1 MSLEARFPRDRAEIP
16 SAAVAFVADQVAVA
30 AEELSGYDWTDRSI
44 KYHRAQVREAF
55 GFREAAVADEEHW
68 TVWLQREVCPVELSE
83 ERVRDALL
91 RRCRSERVEPP
102 GSSRIER
109 VLGSARAGHDAH
121 VTARTL
127 SRLSDGAT
135 LRRARLVG
143 DAPDA
148 AIVVGGPRVSGGTE
162 GRSRPRRA
170 THTA

>member
-1 MSLEARFPRDRAEIP
+1 
-16 SAAVAFVADQVAVA
+16 
-30 AEELSGYDWTDRSI
+30 
-44 KYHRAQVREAF
+44 
-55 GFREAAVADEEHW
+55 
-68 TVWLQREVCPVELSE
+68 LQREVCPIELSE
-83 ERVRDALL
+83 DRVRDALL

-102 GSSRIER
+102 GASRIER
-109 VLGSARAGHDAH
+109 VLGSARAGHDAQF
-121 VTARTL
+121 TARTL

-148 AIVVGGPRVSGGTE
+148 PDAAIVVGGPRVPGGTE